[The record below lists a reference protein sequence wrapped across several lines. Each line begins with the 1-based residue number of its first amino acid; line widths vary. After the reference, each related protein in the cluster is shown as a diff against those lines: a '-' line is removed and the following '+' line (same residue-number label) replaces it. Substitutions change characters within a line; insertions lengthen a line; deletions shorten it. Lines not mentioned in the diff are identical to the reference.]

1 MDPPAPPATP
11 LEKIALSCSGGG
23 YRAASF
29 HLGTMSYLHSVSYQG
44 AQLLEKVKM
53 LSTVSGGTITGIVY
67 TLHRQQGKSFEAIYH
82 FLLEKLRTLDLLKL
96 GIEKLNPD
104 KVWRN
109 TTKQKNLINAF
120 AELYDEHFTGGA
132 TFAEFDHMR
141 CHLEAVA
148 FNSTE
153 FNNAVDFR
161 FRNRG
166 AAIFGNYYL
175 RVTNAQAAEVRLSD
189 AMAASSCFPGG
200 FEPILWPH
208 DFIHENAPHLKSLKS
223 QAPVGIMD
231 GGIYDNQ
238 GIDTILRYK
247 GAAENE
253 TPYFDCIIISDVS
266 SPYMNPFA
274 PAPEKPKLGIHRI
287 TLRQLYRRAKAVNRL
302 TNWLVPTF
310 AVFLA
315 CLPLA
320 WRYTNTI
327 GTGVS
332 LTLAGVVLV
341 GWCIKRMLLGKVT
354 KLPAR
359 FMKFLLAKNPHMGFY
374 VQKLSNLD
382 LGELSLHRARPL
394 LLDRLNSLLSLL
406 LNVFLKV
413 VRRLNYN
420 LVYNDERWQ
429 YRRIG
434 NLIHELT
441 RDDYE
446 TQGRRISDERT
457 AAVLGKSI
465 FTGDYAEDVGK
476 NIQAV
481 AEAASDFGTTLWFT
495 PEDQLGGTLD
505 KLVATGQFT
514 MCYNLIEYL
523 ENLLYSQESAE
534 SNETTMG
541 NEPHKTTKTA
551 RTNESDQHNA
561 IPPSHETNADPPSS
575 STTAPLRPQTK
586 ADLQNLL
593 AQCTAHWAQFKID
606 PYFMLKTFDKAGKIP
621 PNP

>member
-1 MDPPAPPATP
+1 MAEPKLPATP

-29 HLGTMSYLHSVSYQG
+29 HLGTMSYLHSLSYQG
-44 AQLLEKVKM
+44 APLLEKVKM

-67 TLHRQQGKSFEAIYH
+67 TLHRQQGKTFEEIYY

-104 KVWRN
+104 AVWQN
-109 TTKQKNLINAF
+109 TYKQKNLINAF

-132 TFAEFDHMR
+132 TFRELDHMR

-166 AAIFGNYYL
+166 AAIFGNFYL
-175 RVTNAQAAEVRLSD
+175 RVNAAQAAEVRLSD

-208 DFIHENAPHLKSLKS
+208 DFIHENAPHLKNLRG
-223 QAPVGIMD
+223 QPPVGIMD

-238 GIDTILRYK
+238 GIDTILRFK
-247 GAAENE
+247 GAAESE

-274 PAPEKPKLGIHRI
+274 PAPEKAKEGIHRI

-302 TNWLVPTF
+302 VNWLVPCF
-310 AVFLA
+310 AVFLC

-320 WRYTNTI
+320 WQYTNTI
-327 GTGVS
+327 GTGIS
-332 LTLAGVVLV
+332 LTIAGVLLLAWV
-341 GWCIKRMLLGKVT
+341 IKRVLLGKLVR
-354 KLPAR
+354 LPDR
-359 FMKFLLAKNPHMGFY
+359 FRQFLLTKNPHMEFY

-382 LGELSLHRARPL
+382 LGELSIHRARPL

-441 RDDYE
+441 RDAYE
-446 TQGRRISDERT
+446 TQGRRSPEERT
-457 AAVLGKSI
+457 AAVRKQSI
-465 FTGDYAEDVGK
+465 FSGDYDTDIGGK
-476 NIQAV
+476 LEAI

-505 KLVATGQFT
+505 KLIATGQFT

-523 ENLLYSQESAE
+523 ENLLYSDPSDGDPGAE
-534 SNETTMG
+534 PPG
-541 NEPHKTTKTA
+541 N
-551 RTNESDQHNA
+551 
-561 IPPSHETNADPPSS
+561 
-575 STTAPLRPQTK
+575 APLSPETREGLQTL
-586 ADLQNLL
+586 LQ
-593 AQCTAHWAQFKID
+593 QCTAHWAQFKTD
-606 PYFMLKTFDKAGKIP
+606 PYFMLKPFDKAGKTP
-621 PNP
+621 PFP